1 MGDMT
6 PEAQQ
11 VWEALRRALSPSVLR
26 EQVVLRFELCR
37 EEFVPESLTPPSS
50 TAALMAAVVP
60 FVTHMCQCEYLRS
73 SGAPYPEGLAR
84 TRTDE
89 LLNEHLGGLGEGQR
103 ALRRMASDQ
112 GMRAVFD
119 YLTRCFEE
127 DRLRNYL
134 AKEVV
139 LPIELL
145 PWQDWLPLATEYV
158 KEFRTLPHVETDH
171 PALLVGKRW
180 NVVLEQHAR
189 LVLGWK

>member
-1 MGDMT
+1 LGGVT
-6 PEAQQ
+6 SEGER
-11 VWEALRRALSPSVLR
+11 VWRKVRGALSPSVLR
-26 EQVVLRFELCR
+26 EEVVLRLELCR

-50 TAALMAAVVP
+50 TAALMAEVVR
-60 FVTHMCQCEYLRS
+60 FVAHLCQCEYLRS
-73 SGAPYPEGLAR
+73 SGAPYPDGLAR

-89 LLNEHLGGLGEGQR
+89 VLNQHLGGLGEGQR
-103 ALRRMASDQ
+103 VLRRMASDQ

-145 PWQDWLPLATEYV
+145 PWEDWLPLATEYV
-158 KEFRTLPHVETDH
+158 KEFRTLPHVETEH
-171 PALLVGKRW
+171 PALVVGRW
-180 NVVLEQHAR
+180 SKILAQHAR
-189 LVLGWK
+189 IVLGWD